1 VKGTLRLALVVIS
14 LVAIPALAAAE
25 NASPTVAITWPQEGL
40 TIASERIEVM
50 ATYEAAGDAAVA
62 EVSLVVDGRI
72 TASREIEPP
81 EAGGSASFVWAVG
94 NYGAGTHEITVRAV
108 DSSGAVGE
116 QTISVQVVQTRED
129 LGPGIRITSPKPGQ
143 AVAGRTEV
151 EVAPD
156 EQAMVRYVIFLV
168 DDVFKAMTNVQPFT
182 YVWDTTRYLNGLHEL
197 QAKAYLSGGG
207 EALSSRVEVR
217 VDNPS
222 GATAMREPA
231 RSSQAAPASESVPA
245 WPPARAGQPTMPPPM
260 HTESPTTTRP
270 TITVAE
276 PELGLPG
283 TAPFVSATGEL
294 IRPPSPTAAAE
305 SGRVQ
310 PVQIAALPADEV
322 APVAPEPAGVEEPVE
337 ATPPA
342 DAAGVSPPADAAVA
356 SPPMEAALSAIEEEL
371 SPVSAVAAE
380 APEARTPEPSP
391 IEVALLP
398 TEAPAPMPVAPP
410 ARSIPAST
418 AEPAPIPS
426 APAVVESEPVASSAQ
441 IAMLPPR
448 PVERTPAPKLTAAP
462 APAESVYVVQ
472 AGDWLWHIASEYG
485 VHPREIA
492 RANGISDA
500 SLIQPGQRLVI
511 PGTQVYFDNRPLR
524 AEVPTTIA
532 NGRAIVPFRPVIEEA
547 GGSIVWQPV
556 ERRAS
561 AVARGH
567 EIAVTAGSDQA
578 QVDGSQVAMGM
589 PAALR
594 SNRMV
599 VPLRFLGDALDL
611 ALQYED
617 GIIHI
622 ASGR

>member
-1 VKGTLRLALVVIS
+1 MKGTLRFALVVIS

-25 NASPTVAITWPQEGL
+25 NAAPTVAITWPQEGL
-40 TIASERIEVM
+40 TIASERIEVT

-62 EVSLVVDGRI
+62 EVTLVVDGRI
-72 TASREIEPP
+72 AASREIDPP

-116 QTISVQVVQTRED
+116 QTISVRVVQTRED

-182 YVWDTTRYLNGLHEL
+182 YVWDTSRYLNGLHEL

-222 GATAMREPA
+222 GATAMREPS
-231 RSSQAAPASESVPA
+231 RSPQAAPASESVPA
-245 WPPARAGQPTMPPPM
+245 WPPARAGQPTMPSPM
-260 HTESPTTTRP
+260 HTASPTTTRP
-270 TITVAE
+270 TITVSE

-294 IRPPSPTAAAE
+294 IRPPSPTAAAA
-305 SGRVQ
+305 SARVQ
-310 PVQIAALPADEV
+310 PMEIAAVPAGDV
-322 APVAPEPAGVEEPVE
+322 APVAPEPAGVEETV
-337 ATPPA
+337 
-342 DAAGVSPPADAAVA
+342 
-356 SPPMEAALSAIEEEL
+356 
-371 SPVSAVAAE
+371 
-380 APEARTPEPSP
+380 EARTSEPSP

-398 TEAPAPMPVAPP
+398 AEAPATVPVAPP
-410 ARSIPAST
+410 ARSVPASS
-418 AEPAPIPS
+418 AEPAPVTS
-426 APAVVESEPVASSAQ
+426 APAVLESEPVASSTQ

-462 APAESVYVVQ
+462 APAETVYVVQ
-472 AGDWLWHIASEYG
+472 GGDWLWAIASEYG
-485 VHPREIA
+485 VHPKEIV
-492 RANGISDA
+492 RANGLSDA
-500 SLIQPGQRLVI
+500 SVIHPGQRLVI
-511 PGTQVYFDNRPLR
+511 PATQVYFDNRPLR

-547 GGSIVWQPV
+547 GGSVVWQPV

-589 PAALR
+589 PAGLR
-594 SNRMV
+594 SNRMM

>member
-40 TIASERIEVM
+40 TIASERIEVT

-231 RSSQAAPASESVPA
+231 RSPQAAPASAAVPA

-260 HTESPTTTRP
+260 HTESPTITRP

-310 PVQIAALPADEV
+310 PVQIAALPADDV
-322 APVAPEPAGVEEPVE
+322 APVAEEV
-337 ATPPA
+337 
-342 DAAGVSPPADAAVA
+342 VSP
-356 SPPMEAALSAIEEEL
+356 SPPSEASVSAIEQEL

-418 AEPAPIPS
+418 AEPAPATS

-472 AGDWLWHIASEYG
+472 AGDWLWQIASEYG

-500 SLIQPGQRLVI
+500 SLIHPGQRLVI

-547 GGSIVWQPV
+547 GGSVIWQPV

-567 EIAVTAGSDQA
+567 EIAVTAGSDQG

>member
-1 VKGTLRLALVVIS
+1 MKGILRFALVMIS
-14 LVAIPALAAAE
+14 LVAISALAAAE
-25 NASPTVAITWPQEGL
+25 NAAPTVAITWPQEGL
-40 TIASERIEVM
+40 TIASERIEVT
-50 ATYEAAGDAAVA
+50 ATYQAAGDAAVA
-62 EVSLVVDGRI
+62 EVSLIVDGRM
-72 TASREIEPP
+72 TASREIDPP
-81 EAGGSASFVWAVG
+81 QAGGSVAFVWAVG
-94 NYGAGTHEITVRAV
+94 NYGAGTHEFTVRAV
-108 DSSGAVGE
+108 DSSGTVGE
-116 QTISVQVVQTRED
+116 QTISVSVVQTRED
-129 LGPGIRITSPKPGQ
+129 LGPGIRITSPRPGQ
-143 AVAGRTEV
+143 AGSGRMEV

-168 DDVFKAMTNVQPFT
+168 DDVFKAMTNVQPFS

-197 QAKAYLSGGG
+197 QAKAYLVGGG
-207 EALSSRVEVR
+207 EALSSRVEVT

-231 RSSQAAPASESVPA
+231 RSPQAAPASAAVPA
-245 WPPARAGQPTMPPPM
+245 WPPARAGRPTMPAPM
-260 HTESPTTTRP
+260 HTESPTATRP
-270 TITVAE
+270 IITVSE

-294 IRPPSPTAAAE
+294 IRPPSPMTAE
-305 SGRVQ
+305 SSQAQ
-310 PVQIAALPADEV
+310 PVEIAALPADV
-322 APVAPEPAGVEEPVE
+322 AAPAAEEAVSP
-337 ATPPA
+337 
-342 DAAGVSPPADAAVA
+342 SPPAEA
-356 SPPMEAALSAIEEEL
+356 SLSAIEQEL
-371 SPVSAVAAE
+371 SPVSAAAAE

-391 IEVALLP
+391 IEIALLSA
-398 TEAPAPMPVAPP
+398 EAPAPMPVAPP
-410 ARSIPAST
+410 VRSAS
-418 AEPAPIPS
+418 ASIAAAAPGMS
-426 APAVVESEPVASSAQ
+426 APAVVASEPVPSSMQ

-462 APAESVYVVQ
+462 VSAETVYVVQ
-472 AGDWLWHIASEYG
+472 AGDWLWQIASEYG

-492 RANGISDA
+492 RANGLSDA
-500 SLIQPGQRLVI
+500 SVIQPGQRLVI

-524 AEVPTTIA
+524 ADAPTTIA

-578 QVDGSQVAMGM
+578 QVDGSQIAMGA

-594 SNRMV
+594 SNRMM

>member
-1 VKGTLRLALVVIS
+1 MKGTLRLALVVIS

-25 NASPTVAITWPQEGL
+25 NAAPTVAITWPQEGL
-40 TIASERIEVM
+40 TIASERIEVT

-62 EVSLVVDGRI
+62 EVTLVVDGRI
-72 TASREIEPP
+72 AASREIDPP

-116 QTISVQVVQTRED
+116 QTISVRVVQTRED

-182 YVWDTTRYLNGLHEL
+182 YVWDTSRYLNGLHEL

-222 GATAMREPA
+222 GATAMREPS
-231 RSSQAAPASESVPA
+231 RSPQAAPASESVPA
-245 WPPARAGQPTMPPPM
+245 WPPARAGQPTMPSPM
-260 HTESPTTTRP
+260 HTASPTTTRP
-270 TITVAE
+270 TITVSE

-294 IRPPSPTAAAE
+294 IRPPSPTAAAA
-305 SGRVQ
+305 SARVQ
-310 PVQIAALPADEV
+310 PMEIAAVPAGDV
-322 APVAPEPAGVEEPVE
+322 APVAPEPAGVEETVA

-342 DAAGVSPPADAAVA
+342 EAAGTSPPV
-356 SPPMEAALSAIEEEL
+356 EAALSAIEEEL

-380 APEARTPEPSP
+380 APAARTPEPSP

-398 TEAPAPMPVAPP
+398 AEAPATVPVAPP
-410 ARSIPAST
+410 ARSVPASS
-418 AEPAPIPS
+418 AEPAPVTS
-426 APAVVESEPVASSAQ
+426 APAVLESEPVASSTQ

-462 APAESVYVVQ
+462 APAETVYVVQ
-472 AGDWLWHIASEYG
+472 GGDWLWAIASEYG
-485 VHPREIA
+485 VHPKEIV
-492 RANGISDA
+492 RANGLSDA
-500 SLIQPGQRLVI
+500 SVIHPGQRLVI
-511 PGTQVYFDNRPLR
+511 PATQVYFDNRPLR

-578 QVDGSQVAMGM
+578 QVDGAQLAMGM

-594 SNRMV
+594 SNRMM

>member
-1 VKGTLRLALVVIS
+1 MKGTLRFALVVIS

-25 NASPTVAITWPQEGL
+25 SAAPTVAITWPQEGL
-40 TIASERIEVM
+40 TIASERIEVT
-50 ATYEAAGDAAVA
+50 ATYEAAGEAAVA
-62 EVSLVVDGRI
+62 AVSLVVDGMI
-72 TASREIEPP
+72 VASREIEPP

-94 NYGAGTHEITVRAV
+94 NYAAGTHEITVRAV

-116 QTISVQVVQTRED
+116 QTISVRVVQTRED

-156 EQAMVRYVIFLV
+156 ERALVRYVIFLV

-207 EALSSRVEVR
+207 EALSPRVEVR
-217 VDNPS
+217 VENPS

-231 RSSQAAPASESVPA
+231 RSPQAAPASASVPA

-260 HTESPTTTRP
+260 HTASPTTTRP

-305 SGRVQ
+305 SARVQ
-310 PVQIAALPADEV
+310 PVEITALPAGDV
-322 APVAPEPAGVEEPVE
+322 APVALEPDGVEEPV
-337 ATPPA
+337 
-342 DAAGVSPPADAAVA
+342 AASPPA
-356 SPPMEAALSAIEEEL
+356 EAALSAIEEEL

-398 TEAPAPMPVAPP
+398 AEAPETAPAAPP
-410 ARSIPAST
+410 ARSIPAPS
-418 AEPAPIPS
+418 AEPAPVMPVAAI
-426 APAVVESEPVASSAQ
+426 AESEPVASSAQ

-462 APAESVYVVQ
+462 APAETVYVVQ
-472 AGDWLWHIASEYG
+472 AGDWLWAIASEYG

-492 RANGISDA
+492 RANGLSDV
-500 SLIQPGQRLVI
+500 SVIHPGQRLVI
-511 PGTQVYFDNRPLR
+511 PTTPVYFDNRPLR

-547 GGSIVWQPV
+547 GGSVVWQPV

-578 QVDGSQVAMGM
+578 QVDGGQVAMGM

>member
-1 VKGTLRLALVVIS
+1 MKGTLRLALVVIS

-40 TIASERIEVM
+40 TIASDRIEVT

-62 EVSLVVDGRI
+62 EISLVVDGTI
-72 TASREIEPP
+72 AASHEVEPA
-81 EAGGSASFVWAVG
+81 EAAGSASFVWAVA
-94 NYGAGTHEITVRAV
+94 NYAAGSHEVTIRVV

-116 QTISVQVVQTRED
+116 HTITVQVVQTREA

-143 AVAGRTEV
+143 AVAGETQVKV
-151 EVAPD
+151 ESDDPAL
-156 EQAMVRYVIFLV
+156 VRYVIFLV
-168 DDVFKAMTNVQPFT
+168 DDVFKAMTNVQPFI
-182 YVWDTTRYLNGLHEL
+182 YVWDTSRYLNGLHEL

-207 EALSSRVEVR
+207 EALSSRVEVM

-222 GATAMREPA
+222 GATAMRQPT
-231 RSSQAAPASESVPA
+231 RSAQAAATESAPA
-245 WPPARAGQPTMPPPM
+245 WPPARAGQPTLPAPM
-260 HTESPTTTRP
+260 HTESPTTAGP
-270 TITVAE
+270 TVTVSE

-283 TAPFVSATGEL
+283 TAPFMSGTGEL
-294 IRPPSPTAAAE
+294 IRPPSPTAATE
-305 SGRVQ
+305 SGRAQ
-310 PVQIAALPADEV
+310 PVQIAAPAVEDVE
-322 APVAPEPAGVEEPVE
+322 AAPEVVEVEE
-337 ATPPA
+337 T
-342 DAAGVSPPADAAVA
+342 AAA
-356 SPPMEAALSAIEEEL
+356 SPPPEVA
-371 SPVSAVAAE
+371 VSAAEAEPPALTAAAAEESLPAATAAAPE

-398 TEAPAPMPVAPP
+398 VEAPAPMPVAPP
-410 ARSIPAST
+410 VRSVPESSP
-418 AEPAPIPS
+418 EPAPAAT
-426 APAVVESEPVASSAQ
+426 APAVVVSEPAASSAQ

-448 PVERTPAPKLTAAP
+448 PVERMPAPKLTAAP
-462 APAESVYVVQ
+462 APAEVVYVVK
-472 AGDWLWHIASEYG
+472 AGDWLWAIASEYG
-485 VHPREIA
+485 VHPREIV
-492 RANGISDA
+492 RANGLTDA
-500 SLIQPGQRLVI
+500 SVIQPGQRLVI
-511 PGTQVYFDNRPLR
+511 PTTTVYFDNRPLR
-524 AEVPTTIA
+524 GEVPTTIA
-532 NGRAIVPFRPVIEEA
+532 DGRAIVPFRPVIEEA
-547 GGSIVWQPV
+547 GGSVQWEPV

-578 QVDGSQVAMGM
+578 RVDGGQVAMGM

>member
-40 TIASERIEVM
+40 TIASERIEVT
-50 ATYEAAGDAAVA
+50 ATYEAAGEAAVA

-72 TASREIEPP
+72 TASREIKPP

-108 DSSGAVGE
+108 NSSGAVGE
-116 QTISVQVVQTRED
+116 QTISVRVVQTRED

-151 EVAPD
+151 QVEPD

-168 DDVFKAMTNVQPFT
+168 DDVFKAMTNVQPFA

-222 GATAMREPA
+222 GPTAMREPA
-231 RSSQAAPASESVPA
+231 RGPQAAPASESVPA

-294 IRPPSPTAAAE
+294 IRPPSLMTAKSSQA
-305 SGRVQ
+305 Q
-310 PVQIAALPADEV
+310 PVEIAALPADDV
-322 APVAPEPAGVEEPVE
+322 APVAAEVAVSP
-337 ATPPA
+337 
-342 DAAGVSPPADAAVA
+342 SPPAEA
-356 SPPMEAALSAIEEEL
+356 SLSAIQQEL
-371 SPVSAVAAE
+371 SPVSAAAAE
-380 APEARTPEPSP
+380 APKARTPEPSP
-391 IEVALLP
+391 IEVALLSA
-398 TEAPAPMPVAPP
+398 EAPATAPAAPP
-410 ARSIPAST
+410 VRSVPASS
-418 AEPAPIPS
+418 AEPAPATS
-426 APAVVESEPVASSAQ
+426 APAIVESEPVASSAQ

-462 APAESVYVVQ
+462 APAETVYVVQ
-472 AGDWLWHIASEYG
+472 AGDWLWAIASEYG
-485 VHPREIA
+485 VHPKEIV
-492 RANGISDA
+492 RANGLSDA
-500 SLIQPGQRLVI
+500 SVIHPGQRLVI
-511 PGTQVYFDNRPLR
+511 PATPVYFDNRPLP
-524 AEVPTTIA
+524 AEVPTTIT

-547 GGSIVWQPV
+547 GGSVVWQPV
-556 ERRAS
+556 GRCAS

-578 QVDGSQVAMGM
+578 QVDGAQVAMVM